1 MSHTGVSVPEVIAR
15 GGWSFDSLNRAFLY
29 FSAMDR
35 GDMRVGRVLAGW
47 ADSDHGGVP
56 VMFDAIPTNEQPMF
70 QSLTRH
76 LFRHVLAKYDEHLLL
91 ALSSSLI
98 SYYNIVE
105 SEWVKRDSSAS
116 CFNHDVVRRSLN
128 TVGGNDFILS
138 KWSSILRESWLI
150 SNLLWL
156 GHDQISGLTTDIKD
170 KATVSALT
178 LEKKLDLLAAGQ
190 HESAKQLAR
199 LVNIVAEQQAQVV
212 ALTHT
217 VKQLSDATSALEKTL
232 TVFAHTRSNEPT
244 NAYQSIQPK
253 APVIN
258 SGVVSVPFS
267 TAHVVPIPKS
277 LKNMRASFV
286 FLEFYSNRWYALPL
300 SPNEKEIMRK
310 IRLVVGRVKDFLP
323 ADCILTLPPRP
334 DDKKFGKWQTDL
346 DRHARLA
353 EKSMLQYISQIKPHI
368 TKRERAFLFA
378 NSVNKD
384 LAQATSR
391 DDYPKRVHTDNTS
404 VDV

>member
-1 MSHTGVSVPEVIAR
+1 MACHLITATNIDEDYHFQAASANVVNRILARARTNCNKVIEKFQSHSSRRGSASEAMSHTGVSVPGVIAR

-29 FSAMDR
+29 FSGMDR

-47 ADSDHGGVP
+47 ADSDHGGGP

-105 SEWVKRDSSAS
+105 SEWAKRDSSAS
-116 CFNHDVVRRSLN
+116 CFIHNVVRRSLN

-232 TVFAHTRSNEPT
+232 TIFAHTRSNEPT

-277 LKNMRASFV
+277 LKNMRPRLFSLNSTPTV
-286 FLEFYSNRWYALPL
+286 GTHCHYRR
-300 SPNEKEIMRK
+300 MRK
-310 IRLVVGRVKDFLP
+310 KLCVRS
-323 ADCILTLPPRP
+323 A
-334 DDKKFGKWQTDL
+334 WSW
-346 DRHARLA
+346 A
-353 EKSMLQYISQIKPHI
+353 E
-368 TKRERAFLFA
+368 
-378 NSVNKD
+378 
-384 LAQATSR
+384 
-391 DDYPKRVHTDNTS
+391 
-404 VDV
+404 